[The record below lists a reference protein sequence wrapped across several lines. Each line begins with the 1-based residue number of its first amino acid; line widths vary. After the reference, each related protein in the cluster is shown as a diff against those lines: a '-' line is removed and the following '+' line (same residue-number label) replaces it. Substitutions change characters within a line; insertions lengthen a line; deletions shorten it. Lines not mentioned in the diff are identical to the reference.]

1 MKHEQWRF
9 DLLKA
14 AQLIRENGLQKN
26 NLQGP
31 NGYCLM
37 GAIIS
42 SSSLDNSSSGLDNKA
57 AINTAIK
64 QVKRCFERSY
74 DVAEMGNNSAILA
87 WWNDRPERTAQE
99 VIDLLERAAG
109 DEARSK

>member
-14 AQLIRENGLQKN
+14 AQLIRENGLQKKH
-26 NLQGP
+26 LEGP
-31 NGYCLM
+31 DGYCLM
-37 GAIIS
+37 GAIDS
-42 SSSLDNSSSGLDNKA
+42 ARSTRDDYTA
-57 AINTAIK
+57 AINAAIK
-64 QVKRCFERSY
+64 QVKMCFERSY
-74 DVAEMGNNSAILA
+74 GNNLEILA

-109 DEARSK
+109 DTA